1 MFRRSLLK
9 FGLSSIASS
18 ALSWNILN
26 VNSSYSAEQKFD
38 GFDGQS
44 VVWGGIGY
52 LPENGRSA
60 LPNFYP
66 LLEKKDES
74 GVLTLNNLL
83 TKALEEVPKSTW
95 ETKGFRLSIG
105 EGGKGGTA
113 RFGMIMAVSAE
124 LTIQDSRTDIIS
136 FRVLRL
142 IAYNFLFQ
150 IDPGG
155 TKIIACYPV
164 GGRAYSYRP
173 FFDETSSSEY
183 YLRMFS
189 TSSTE
194 GETITSWYRNKL
206 KNYPFEDIKTG
217 LNYQVTDVSL
227 KPKVEEAL
235 NILNINKADFK
246 DLIGFAATM
255 SFGKEMKVSMVPY
268 KDSNAS
274 TGALALNFRNKEAFS
289 LSLNEPDIVIEPTVH
304 LWTTQYQDH
313 PRDPNKFAQKIKIF
327 VQFRVKSDFFGVN
340 FNQLIT
346 AEEVQSVFKK
356 EEFRR
361 TDLATIYL
369 LIEQLLEK
377 TSAAIR
383 NPGKRQELLQGFRKD
398 FETNERNREIKPY
411 IEIKVHKQTAAKFE
425 EQCQTIMEL

>member
-9 FGLSSIASS
+9 FGLGSLASS
-18 ALSWNILN
+18 GLAWNILN

-52 LPENGRSA
+52 LPENGSSA
-60 LPNFYP
+60 LPSFYP

-74 GVLTLNNLL
+74 GVFTLNNLL

-95 ETKGFRLSIG
+95 EKKGFRLSIG
-105 EGGKGGTA
+105 EGGKDGTA

-142 IAYNFLFQ
+142 IAYNFVFQ
-150 IDPGG
+150 IDSGG

-235 NILNINKADFK
+235 DILNINKADFK

-268 KDSNAS
+268 RDSNAS
-274 TGALALNFRNKEAFS
+274 TGALALNFRNKKAFS

-327 VQFRVKSDFFGVN
+327 VQFRVKSDFFGVD

-383 NPGKRQELLQGFRKD
+383 DPQKRQELLQGFRKD

-411 IEIKVHKQTAAKFE
+411 IAIKVHKQTAAKFE
-425 EQCQTIMEL
+425 EQCQTIMQL